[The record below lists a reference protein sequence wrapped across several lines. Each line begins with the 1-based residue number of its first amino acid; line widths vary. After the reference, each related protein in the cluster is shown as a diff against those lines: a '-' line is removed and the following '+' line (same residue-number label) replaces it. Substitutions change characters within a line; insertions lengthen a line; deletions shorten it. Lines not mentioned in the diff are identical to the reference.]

1 MVKISNGRAIRYVSL
16 GAFNT
21 IYKSKGYHIID
32 GKDVKSVK
40 PVTEKVYDVSEAEV
54 KEPEELTD
62 IPSDSVDISSD
73 SNEDWIT
80 DLIEKPV
87 SQWTKEEVT
96 NFVKAKDIDTSSA
109 HKLSEVKDIIKN
121 WIDQNR

>member
-32 GKDVKSVK
+32 GKNVKSVK
-40 PVTEKVYDVSEAEV
+40 PITEKDSEVSELEV
-54 KEPEELTD
+54 KEPKRLA
-62 IPSDSVDISSD
+62 DISSD
-73 SNEDWIT
+73 SHEDWIT

-96 NFVKAKDIDTSSA
+96 DFVKAKNIDTSSA

>member
-32 GKDVKSVK
+32 GKDIKSVK
-40 PVTEKVYDVSEAEV
+40 PVIEEVSEVSEKEV
-54 KEPEELTD
+54 KEPERLA
-62 IPSDSVDISSD
+62 DISGD

-96 NFVKAKDIDTSSA
+96 DFVKAKNIDTSSA